1 MWAFAA
7 AGAGAAAAGAA
18 SAKAS
23 IQGAKLSSQ
32 HEIYRTT
39 TMAVLK
45 ERETAILSQQV
56 DYEKIATEE
65 LARELDEVLRQR
77 AEARALIL
85 RYALY
90 GSLGI
95 IGVAGSVKLV
105 RTLV

>member
-1 MWAFAA
+1 MAA
-7 AGAGAAAAGAA
+7 L
-18 SAKAS
+18 
-23 IQGAKLSSQ
+23 Q
-32 HEIYRTT
+32 
-39 TMAVLK
+39 
-45 ERETAILSQQV
+45 EREGEIRSQQV